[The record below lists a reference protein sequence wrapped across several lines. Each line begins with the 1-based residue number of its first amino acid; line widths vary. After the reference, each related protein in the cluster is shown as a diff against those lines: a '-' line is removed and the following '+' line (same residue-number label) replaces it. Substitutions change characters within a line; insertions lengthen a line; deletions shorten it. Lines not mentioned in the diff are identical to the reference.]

1 MLGYRRDT
9 NNNNNNV
16 NSTQLYLLDVCLNQL
31 AYKVDTSFATIN
43 AIFNTI
49 NARFNTIDTNI
60 TQISYLSFVNNV
72 NQTFY
77 EVITQQ
83 PYKFDKNDIS
93 LNSSS
98 IVLRWNYDSIIAK
111 HDNNNI
117 AKLANIFD
125 YTQYLPF
132 INNIFIDISGFVGS
146 YNNINYN
153 IYNNTWINLDIID
166 ITSDYNVNEFKQY
179 IFQRNG
185 YINSTD
191 LSDILINNIIVNNMP
206 FSIRVYGENYSN
218 DYPTIESR
226 SLIFNNLIFSNAN
239 YPSIPLFI
247 NSNASR
253 ISNSNVN
260 NITLTYFNTLSD
272 ISNALSSAYLS
283 NYIIDYS
290 LNDTLASTSLAST
303 SLANIENNI
312 ISITG
317 NFSNII
323 SSNSNFNI
331 IITNLMSGAKY
342 EHRVKVRNNF
352 SNIYSDYSTISSSK
366 YTLLP
371 DNNNIETSINISIDA
386 QCYKY
391 VSTSNLNN
399 SNVLYFN
406 IANAAHSFRFSNSS
420 SQVFQ
425 ITHPYFINQELEA
438 NGYGYGKFI
447 DNSFNLVTIN
457 LSINSVVKHIINYGG
472 FNTNPSLNPNLNPY
486 NYSKTDY
493 GNVFILDNTTNTNIQ
508 DIYADISNVGFRLKG
523 YLLLK
528 DIITNTNIINY
539 FGNPSINPYIMEF
552 NYIRSTS
559 VSTSNSSYNT
569 YNIYIDELNGNPN
582 ISNINNSI
590 LIQEVIY
597 NMSVAS
603 VKYFKLALART
614 YSNINSIYKYIVGNR
629 IIADFSSTNTILTS
643 FTRADI
649 ILAQSGI
656 NTNGIYNYD
665 LCYNIA
671 YYQQVKNYYSFNLSE
686 KVYNLNG
693 NISSNISLAT
703 KPFCDYNSFN
713 KSNNIIDSNKLNL
726 NTLHIY
732 EISNIELI
740 GSNLNNIVLRHY
752 NNHNNVILSCT
763 LLYLNSYFNNVFS
776 SYPNSSDFSYNNNS
790 NLDILYNTYGNIS
803 YDLTGNVM
811 DNNQGYKWIVLKIFK
826 DSSDINNSYL
836 FNDISYAIITT
847 SDGNYIRYLPLKTMF
862 KNNNLFLHSIV
873 DKIFDITDNTALMF
887 GHATTITS
895 DKRYFNIKQ
904 NFNGLGGIWTEN
916 STSNNISYNI
926 TANSKIFGSNVYA
939 EGIYCPIN
947 NLNNDLTIYIGLK
960 ESSVI

>member
-1 MLGYRRDT
+1 MLGYRR
-9 NNNNNNV
+9 NNNISSITN
-16 NSTQLYLLDVCLNQL
+16 TQINQFLNALDVN
-31 AYKVDTSFATIN
+31 KVG
-43 AIFNTI
+43 
-49 NARFNTIDTNI
+49 
-60 TQISYLSFVNNV
+60 
-72 NQTFY
+72 QTFF

-132 INNIFIDISGFVGS
+132 INNIFIDISGFVGT

-153 IYNNTWINLDIID
+153 SYNSTWINLDIITL
-166 ITSDYNVNEFKQY
+166 TSDYNVNEFKQY
-179 IFQRNG
+179 NFQRND

-191 LSDILINNIIVNNMP
+191 FSDILINSIIVNNMP

-226 SLIFNNLIFSNAN
+226 SLIFNNLTFSNAN
-239 YPSIPLFI
+239 APSKPLFI
-247 NSNASR
+247 DSNVSYV
-253 ISNSNVN
+253 SNVN
-260 NITLTYFNTLSD
+260 NIILTYFNALSD
-272 ISNALSSAYLS
+272 ISNALSSAYLT

-290 LNDTLASTSLAST
+290 LNYTLASS
-303 SLANIENNI
+303 SLANIQNNT
-312 ISITG
+312 SIGG

-323 SSNSNFNI
+323 NSNSNFNI
-331 IITNLMSGAKY
+331 IISNVMSGANY
-342 EHRVKVRNNF
+342 EHRAKVRNNF
-352 SNIYSDYSTISSSK
+352 SNVYSDYSTISSSK

-371 DNNNIETSINISIDA
+371 NDNNIGTSINMSIDT

-391 VSTSNLNN
+391 VTTSNLNN

-406 IANAAHSFRFSNSS
+406 IANSSHSFRFSNSS

-425 ITHPYFINQELEA
+425 ISHPYFINQQLE
-438 NGYGYGKFI
+438 NYGYGYGKFI
-447 DNSFNLVTIN
+447 DNSINLVTIN

-472 FNTNPSLNPNLNPY
+472 FNINPNLNPNPNPY

-493 GNVFILDNTTNTNIQ
+493 GNNFILNNTSNTNIE
-508 DIYADISNVGFRLKG
+508 DIYADTSNAGFRLKG

-528 DIITNTNIINY
+528 DIIANTNMIDY
-539 FGNPSINPYIMEF
+539 FGNPSSNPYIMNF

-559 VSTSNSSYNT
+559 VSSLNSSYNT
-569 YNIYIDELNGNPN
+569 YNIYIDELNGNPY

-649 ILAQSGI
+649 ILAQSDI
-656 NTNGIYNYD
+656 YTNGIYNYD

-671 YYQQVKNYYSFNLSE
+671 YYQQVKNYYSFNLLE

-693 NISSNISLAT
+693 NISTNISLAT
-703 KPFCDYNSFN
+703 KPFCDYNSFD
-713 KSNNIIDSNKLNL
+713 KSNNIINSNKLNL
-726 NTLHIY
+726 NKLRVY
-732 EISNIELI
+732 EISNIELF
-740 GSNLNNIVLRHY
+740 GSNLNNIILKHY
-752 NNHNNVILSCT
+752 NNHNNPILPCT
-763 LLYLNSYFNNVFS
+763 LLYIDSCFNNVFG
-776 SYPNSSDFSYNNNS
+776 SYPNSNDFSYNNNS
-790 NLDILYNTYGNIS
+790 NLNISYNTYGNIS
-803 YDLTGNVM
+803 YDLSGIIM
-811 DNNQGYKWIVLKIFK
+811 SNNEGYKWIVFEILKNNN
-826 DSSDINNSYL
+826 DVNNSYL
-836 FNDISYAIITT
+836 FNNISYPISIT
-847 SDGNYIRYLPLKTMF
+847 SDGNNISYLPLKTML
-862 KNNNLFLHSIV
+862 KNNNLFLHSII
-873 DKIFDITDNTALMF
+873 DNIFDITNTSALMF
-887 GHATTITS
+887 GHATTINS
-895 DKRYFNIKQ
+895 NKRYFNIKQ

-916 STSNNISYNI
+916 STANNISYNS

-947 NLNNDLTIYIGLK
+947 NLKDDLTIYIGLK
-960 ESSVI
+960 EELLI

>member
-1 MLGYRRDT
+1 MLGYRR
-9 NNNNNNV
+9 NNN
-16 NSTQLYLLDVCLNQL
+16 
-31 AYKVDTSFATIN
+31 
-43 AIFNTI
+43 
-49 NARFNTIDTNI
+49 TNI
-60 TQISYLSFVNNV
+60 TNTQINQFLNALDVNKV
-72 NQTFY
+72 GQTFF

-93 LNSSS
+93 ANSSS
-98 IVLRWNYDSIIAK
+98 IILRWNYDSIIAK
-111 HDNNNI
+111 HDNSTI

-132 INNIFIDISGFVGS
+132 INNIFIDISGFVGT
-146 YNNINYN
+146 YNNVNYN
-153 IYNNTWINLDIID
+153 IYNNTWISLNIIT

-179 IFQRNG
+179 IFQRND

-191 LSDILINNIIVNNMP
+191 LSDILINSIINNAMP

-226 SLIFNNLIFSNAN
+226 SLIFKNLLFSDA
-239 YPSIPLFI
+239 YTPSIPLFI
-247 NSNASR
+247 ESDASYV
-253 ISNSNVN
+253 SNVN
-260 NITLTYFNTLSD
+260 NIILTYFNTLSD
-272 ISNALSSAYLS
+272 ISNVLSSAYLS

-290 LNDTLASTSLAST
+290 LNDILVSTSLAS
-303 SLANIENNI
+303 SLLASTENNI
-312 ISITG
+312 KSITG
-317 NFSNII
+317 NFSDII
-323 SSNSNFNI
+323 DSNSNFDV

-342 EHRVKVRNNF
+342 DHRVKVRNNF
-352 SNIYSDYSTISSSK
+352 SNVYSDYSTISSSK

-371 DNNNIETSINISIDA
+371 NDNNIGTVINMSIHA

-391 VSTSNLNN
+391 VTTSNFNN

-406 IANAAHSFRFSNSS
+406 IANVGHSFRFSNSS

-425 ITHPYFINQELEA
+425 ISHPYFINQQLE
-438 NGYGYGKFI
+438 NYGYGYGYGKYI
-447 DNSFNLVTIN
+447 DNSINLVTIN

-472 FNTNPSLNPNLNPY
+472 FNINPNLNPNPNPY

-493 GNVFILDNTTNTNIQ
+493 GNNFILNNTSNTNIE
-508 DIYADISNVGFRLKG
+508 DIYADTSNAGFRLKG

-528 DIITNTNIINY
+528 DIITNTNMINY
-539 FGNPSINPYIMEF
+539 FGNPSTNPYIMEF

-582 ISNINNSI
+582 ISNSNNSI
-590 LIQEVIY
+590 LVQEVIY

-603 VKYFKLALART
+603 VKYFKLVLTRT

-629 IIADFSSTNTILTS
+629 IIADFSYTNTNTILNS

-649 ILAQSGI
+649 SLAQSGI
-656 NTNGIYNYD
+656 YTNGIYNYD

-671 YYQQVKNYYSFNLSE
+671 YYQQVKNYYSFNLLE

-693 NISSNISLAT
+693 NISSNISLAS

-726 NTLHIY
+726 NTLHVY
-732 EISNIELI
+732 EITNIQLI
-740 GSNLNNIVLRHY
+740 GSNLNNIILKHY
-752 NNHNNVILSCT
+752 NNHSNEILPCT
-763 LLYLNSYFNNVFS
+763 LLYIDSCFNNVFGI
-776 SYPNSSDFSYNNNS
+776 YPNSNDFSYNNNS
-790 NLDILYNTYGNIS
+790 NLNISYNTYGNTS
-803 YDLTGNVM
+803 YDLNGFIM
-811 DNNQGYKWIVLKIFK
+811 SNNEGYKWIVFKILKNN
-826 DSSDINNSYL
+826 DISNSYL
-836 FNDISYAIITT
+836 FNNNSYSIIIT
-847 SDGNYIRYLPLKTMF
+847 SDGNNIKYLPLKIML
-862 KNNNLFLHSIV
+862 KENNLFLHSIINN
-873 DKIFDITDNTALMF
+873 IFDITNTSALMF
-887 GHATTITS
+887 GHATTINS
-895 DKRYFNIKQ
+895 NKRYFNIKQ

-916 STSNNISYNI
+916 STSNNISYNS

-960 ESSVI
+960 NN

>member
-1 MLGYRRDT
+1 MLGYRR
-9 NNNNNNV
+9 NNNISSITN
-16 NSTQLYLLDVCLNQL
+16 TQINQFLNALDVN
-31 AYKVDTSFATIN
+31 KVG
-43 AIFNTI
+43 
-49 NARFNTIDTNI
+49 
-60 TQISYLSFVNNV
+60 
-72 NQTFY
+72 QTFF

-132 INNIFIDISGFVGS
+132 INNIFIDISGFVGT

-153 IYNNTWINLDIID
+153 SYNSTWINLDIITL
-166 ITSDYNVNEFKQY
+166 TSDYNVNEFKQY
-179 IFQRNG
+179 NFQRND

-191 LSDILINNIIVNNMP
+191 FSDILINSIIVNNMP

-226 SLIFNNLIFSNAN
+226 SLIFNNLTFSNAN
-239 YPSIPLFI
+239 APSKPLFI
-247 NSNASR
+247 DSNVSYV
-253 ISNSNVN
+253 SNVN
-260 NITLTYFNTLSD
+260 NIILTYFNALSD
-272 ISNALSSAYLS
+272 ISNALSSAYLT

-290 LNDTLASTSLAST
+290 LNYTLASSSLAST
-303 SLANIENNI
+303 SLANIQNNT
-312 ISITG
+312 SIGG

-323 SSNSNFNI
+323 NSNSNFNI
-331 IITNLMSGAKY
+331 IISNVMSGANY
-342 EHRVKVRNNF
+342 EHRAKVRNNF
-352 SNIYSDYSTISSSK
+352 SNVYSDYSTISSSK

-371 DNNNIETSINISIDA
+371 NDNNIGTSINMSIYT

-391 VSTSNLNN
+391 VTTSNLNN

-406 IANAAHSFRFSNSS
+406 IANSSHSFRFSNSS

-425 ITHPYFINQELEA
+425 ISHPYFINQQLE
-438 NGYGYGKFI
+438 NYGYGYGYGKFI
-447 DNSFNLVTIN
+447 DNSINLVTIN

-472 FNTNPSLNPNLNPY
+472 FNLNPNPNPY

-493 GNVFILDNTTNTNIQ
+493 GNNFILNNTSNTNIE
-508 DIYADISNVGFRLKG
+508 DIYADTSNAGFRLKG

-528 DIITNTNIINY
+528 DIIANTNMIDY
-539 FGNPSINPYIMEF
+539 FGNPSSNPYIMNF

-649 ILAQSGI
+649 SLAQYGI
-656 NTNGIYNYD
+656 YTNGIYNYD
-665 LCYNIA
+665 LSYNIA
-671 YYQQVKNYYSFNLSE
+671 YYQQVKNYYSFNLLE

-703 KPFCDYNSFN
+703 KPFCDYNSFD
-713 KSNNIIDSNKLNL
+713 KSNNIINSNKLNL
-726 NTLHIY
+726 NKLRVY
-732 EISNIELI
+732 EISNIELF
-740 GSNLNNIVLRHY
+740 GSNLNNIILKHY
-752 NNHNNVILSCT
+752 NNHNNPILPCT
-763 LLYLNSYFNNVFS
+763 LLYIDSCFNNVFG
-776 SYPNSSDFSYNNNS
+776 SYPNSNDFSYNNNS
-790 NLDILYNTYGNIS
+790 NLNISYNTYGNIS
-803 YDLTGNVM
+803 YDLSGIIA
-811 DNNQGYKWIVLKIFK
+811 NNNEGYKWIVFEILKNNN
-826 DSSDINNSYL
+826 DVNNSYL
-836 FNDISYAIITT
+836 FNNNSYPISITT
-847 SDGNYIRYLPLKTMF
+847 DGNNISYLPLKTML
-862 KNNNLFLHSIV
+862 KNNNLFLHSII
-873 DKIFDITDNTALMF
+873 DNIFDITNTSALMF
-887 GHATTITS
+887 GHATTINS
-895 DKRYFNIKQ
+895 NKRYFNIKQ

-916 STSNNISYNI
+916 STANNISYNS

-960 ESSVI
+960 NNLY

>member
-1 MLGYRRDT
+1 MLGYRR
-9 NNNNNNV
+9 NNNISSITN
-16 NSTQLYLLDVCLNQL
+16 TQINQFLNALDVN
-31 AYKVDTSFATIN
+31 KVG
-43 AIFNTI
+43 
-49 NARFNTIDTNI
+49 
-60 TQISYLSFVNNV
+60 
-72 NQTFY
+72 QTFF

-153 IYNNTWINLDIID
+153 TYNNTWINLDIID
-166 ITSDYNVNEFKQY
+166 ISSDYNVNEFKQY
-179 IFQRNG
+179 IFQRND
-185 YINSTD
+185 YINSVD
-191 LSDILINNIIVNNMP
+191 FSDILINSIIVNNMP

-226 SLIFNNLIFSNAN
+226 SLIFNNLTFSNAN
-239 YPSIPLFI
+239 APSIPLFI
-247 NSNASR
+247 DSNASYV
-253 ISNSNVN
+253 SNVN
-260 NITLTYFNTLSD
+260 NITLTYFNSLSD

-290 LNDTLASTSLAST
+290 LNDTLASSSLAST
-303 SLANIENNI
+303 SIENNI

-317 NFSNII
+317 NFSNSNID
-323 SSNSNFNI
+323 SNSNFNI

-371 DNNNIETSINISIDA
+371 NDNTIGTSINISIDA

-391 VSTSNLNN
+391 VTTSTLNN

-406 IANAAHSFRFSNSS
+406 IANVAHSFRFSNSS

-425 ITHPYFINQELEA
+425 ITHPYSINQQLET

-457 LSINSVVKHIINYGG
+457 LSINNVVKHIINYGG
-472 FNTNPSLNPNLNPY
+472 FNTNPNLNPNLNPY
-486 NYSKTDY
+486 NYSKTDN
-493 GNVFILDNTTNTNIQ
+493 GSVFILDNTNTNIE
-508 DIYADISNVGFRLKG
+508 DIYADTSNAGFRLKG

-539 FGNPSINPYIMEF
+539 FGNPSTNPYIMEF

-629 IIADFSSTNTILTS
+629 IIADFSSTNTIVTS

-671 YYQQVKNYYSFNLSE
+671 YYQQVKHYYSFNLSE

-693 NISSNISLAT
+693 NISSNISLAS

-726 NTLHIY
+726 NTVHIY

-740 GSNLNNIVLRHY
+740 GSNLNNIILKHY
-752 NNHNNVILSCT
+752 NNHNNLILPCT
-763 LLYLNSYFNNVFS
+763 LLYIDSYFNNVFGT
-776 SYPNSSDFSYNNNS
+776 YPNSNDFSYNNNS
-790 NLDILYNTYGNIS
+790 SLDISYNTYGNIS
-803 YDLTGNVM
+803 YDLDGTIMN
-811 DNNQGYKWIVLKIFK
+811 NNQGYKWIVFKIFK
-826 DSSDINNSYL
+826 NNDVSNSYL
-836 FNDISYAIITT
+836 FNNISYLISIT
-847 SDGNYIRYLPLKTMF
+847 SDGNNISYLPLKTMLI
-862 KNNNLFLHSIV
+862 NTNLFLHSIV

-887 GHATTITS
+887 GHATTINS

-939 EGIYCPIN
+939 IGIYCPIN
-947 NLNNDLTIYIGLK
+947 NLKNDLTIYIGLK
-960 ESSVI
+960 NILV

>member
-1 MLGYRRDT
+1 MLGYRR
-9 NNNNNNV
+9 NNNISSITN
-16 NSTQLYLLDVCLNQL
+16 TQINQFLNALDVN
-31 AYKVDTSFATIN
+31 KVG
-43 AIFNTI
+43 
-49 NARFNTIDTNI
+49 
-60 TQISYLSFVNNV
+60 
-72 NQTFY
+72 QTFF

-153 IYNNTWINLDIID
+153 TYNNTWINLDIID
-166 ITSDYNVNEFKQY
+166 ISSDYNVNEFKQY
-179 IFQRNG
+179 IFQRND
-185 YINSTD
+185 YINSVD
-191 LSDILINNIIVNNMP
+191 FSDILINSIIVNNMP

-226 SLIFNNLIFSNAN
+226 SLIFNNLTFSNAN
-239 YPSIPLFI
+239 APSIPLFI
-247 NSNASR
+247 DSNASYV
-253 ISNSNVN
+253 SNVN
-260 NITLTYFNTLSD
+260 NITLTYFNSLSD

-290 LNDTLASTSLAST
+290 LNDTLASS

-317 NFSNII
+317 NFSNSNID
-323 SSNSNFNI
+323 SNSNFNI

-371 DNNNIETSINISIDA
+371 NDNTIGTSINISIDA

-391 VSTSNLNN
+391 VTTSTLNN

-406 IANAAHSFRFSNSS
+406 IANVAHSFRFSNSS

-425 ITHPYFINQELEA
+425 ITHPYSINQQLET

-457 LSINSVVKHIINYGG
+457 LSINNVVKHIINYGG
-472 FNTNPSLNPNLNPY
+472 FNTNPNLNPNLNPY
-486 NYSKTDY
+486 NYSKTDN
-493 GNVFILDNTTNTNIQ
+493 GSVFILDNTNTNIE
-508 DIYADISNVGFRLKG
+508 DIYADTSNAGFRLKG

-539 FGNPSINPYIMEF
+539 FGNPSTNPYIMEF

-629 IIADFSSTNTILTS
+629 IIADFSSTNTIVTS

-693 NISSNISLAT
+693 NISSNISLAS

-726 NTLHIY
+726 NTVHIY

-740 GSNLNNIVLRHY
+740 GSNLNNIILKHY
-752 NNHNNVILSCT
+752 NNHNNLILPCT
-763 LLYLNSYFNNVFS
+763 LLYIDSYFNNVFGT
-776 SYPNSSDFSYNNNS
+776 YPNSNDFSYNNNS
-790 NLDILYNTYGNIS
+790 NLNISYNTYGNIS
-803 YDLTGNVM
+803 YDLDGTIMN
-811 DNNQGYKWIVLKIFK
+811 NNQGYKWIVFKIFK
-826 DSSDINNSYL
+826 NNDVSNSYL
-836 FNDISYAIITT
+836 FNNISYLISIT
-847 SDGNYIRYLPLKTMF
+847 SDGNNISYLPLKTMLI
-862 KNNNLFLHSIV
+862 NTNLFLHSIV

-887 GHATTITS
+887 GHATTINS

-939 EGIYCPIN
+939 IGIYCPIN
-947 NLNNDLTIYIGLK
+947 NLKNDLTIYIGLK
-960 ESSVI
+960 NILV

>member
-1 MLGYRRDT
+1 MLGYRR
-9 NNNNNNV
+9 NNN
-16 NSTQLYLLDVCLNQL
+16 
-31 AYKVDTSFATIN
+31 
-43 AIFNTI
+43 
-49 NARFNTIDTNI
+49 TNI
-60 TQISYLSFVNNV
+60 TNTQINQFLNALDVNKV
-72 NQTFY
+72 GQTFF

-93 LNSSS
+93 ANSSS
-98 IVLRWNYDSIIAK
+98 IILRWNYDSIIAK
-111 HDNNNI
+111 HDNSTI

-132 INNIFIDISGFVGS
+132 INNIFIDISGFVGT
-146 YNNINYN
+146 YNNVNYN
-153 IYNNTWINLDIID
+153 IYNNTWISLNIIT

-179 IFQRNG
+179 IFQRND

-191 LSDILINNIIVNNMP
+191 LSDILINSIINNAMP

-226 SLIFNNLIFSNAN
+226 SLIFKNLLFSDA
-239 YPSIPLFI
+239 YTPSIPLFI
-247 NSNASR
+247 ESDASYV
-253 ISNSNVN
+253 SNVN
-260 NITLTYFNTLSD
+260 NIILTYFNTLSD
-272 ISNALSSAYLS
+272 ISNVLSSAYLS
-283 NYIIDYS
+283 NYIITYS
-290 LNDTLASTSLAST
+290 LNDILVSTSLAS
-303 SLANIENNI
+303 SLLASTENNT
-312 ISITG
+312 SITG
-317 NFSNII
+317 NFSDII
-323 SSNSNFNI
+323 DSNSNFDV

-342 EHRVKVRNNF
+342 DHRVKVRNNF
-352 SNIYSDYSTISSSK
+352 SNVYSDYSTISSSK

-371 DNNNIETSINISIDA
+371 NDNNIGTVINMSIHA

-391 VSTSNLNN
+391 VTTSNLNN

-406 IANAAHSFRFSNSS
+406 IANVAHSFRFSNSS

-425 ITHPYFINQELEA
+425 ISHPYFIDQQLE
-438 NGYGYGKFI
+438 NYGYGYGKYI
-447 DNSFNLVTIN
+447 DNSINLVTIN

-472 FNTNPSLNPNLNPY
+472 FNINPNLNPNPNPY

-493 GNVFILDNTTNTNIQ
+493 GNNFILNNTSNTSIE
-508 DIYADISNVGFRLKG
+508 DIYADTSNAGFRLKG

-528 DIITNTNIINY
+528 DIITNTNMINY
-539 FGNPSINPYIMEF
+539 FGNPSTNPYIMEF

-582 ISNINNSI
+582 ISNSNNSI
-590 LIQEVIY
+590 LVQEVIY

-603 VKYFKLALART
+603 VKYFKLVLTRT

-629 IIADFSSTNTILTS
+629 IIADFSYTNTNTILNS

-649 ILAQSGI
+649 SLAQSGI
-656 NTNGIYNYD
+656 YTNGIYNYD

-671 YYQQVKNYYSFNLSE
+671 YYQQVKNYYSFNLLE

-693 NISSNISLAT
+693 NISSNISLAS

-726 NTLHIY
+726 NTLHVY
-732 EISNIELI
+732 EITNIQLI
-740 GSNLNNIVLRHY
+740 GSNLNNIILKHY
-752 NNHNNVILSCT
+752 NNHSNEILPCT
-763 LLYLNSYFNNVFS
+763 LLYIDSCFNNVFGI
-776 SYPNSSDFSYNNNS
+776 YPNSNDFSYNNNS
-790 NLDILYNTYGNIS
+790 NLNIS
-803 YDLTGNVM
+803 YDTYGNTSYDLNGFIM
-811 DNNQGYKWIVLKIFK
+811 SNNEGYKWIVFKILKNN
-826 DSSDINNSYL
+826 DISNSYL
-836 FNDISYAIITT
+836 FNAISYNIITT
-847 SDGNYIRYLPLKTMF
+847 TDGNNIKYLPLKIML
-862 KNNNLFLHSIV
+862 KENNLFLHSIINN
-873 DKIFDITDNTALMF
+873 IFDITNTSALMF
-887 GHATTITS
+887 GHATTIINN
-895 DKRYFNIKQ
+895 KRYFNIKQ

-916 STSNNISYNI
+916 STSNNISYNS

-960 ESSVI
+960 NN

>member
-1 MLGYRRDT
+1 MLGYRR
-9 NNNNNNV
+9 NNNISSITN
-16 NSTQLYLLDVCLNQL
+16 TQINQFLNALDVN
-31 AYKVDTSFATIN
+31 KVG
-43 AIFNTI
+43 
-49 NARFNTIDTNI
+49 
-60 TQISYLSFVNNV
+60 
-72 NQTFY
+72 QTFF

-153 IYNNTWINLDIID
+153 TYNNTWINLDIID
-166 ITSDYNVNEFKQY
+166 ISSDYNVNEFKQY
-179 IFQRNG
+179 IFQRND
-185 YINSTD
+185 YINSVD
-191 LSDILINNIIVNNMP
+191 FSDILINSIIVNNMP

-226 SLIFNNLIFSNAN
+226 SLIFNNLTFSNAN
-239 YPSIPLFI
+239 APSIPLFI
-247 NSNASR
+247 DSNASYV
-253 ISNSNVN
+253 SNVN
-260 NITLTYFNTLSD
+260 NITLTYFNSLSD

-290 LNDTLASTSLAST
+290 LNDTLASS

-317 NFSNII
+317 NFSNSNID
-323 SSNSNFNI
+323 SNSNFNI

-371 DNNNIETSINISIDA
+371 NDNTIGTSINISIDA

-391 VSTSNLNN
+391 VTTSTLNN

-406 IANAAHSFRFSNSS
+406 IANVAHSFRFSNSS

-425 ITHPYFINQELEA
+425 ITHPYSINQQLET

-457 LSINSVVKHIINYGG
+457 LSINNVVKHIINYGG
-472 FNTNPSLNPNLNPY
+472 FNTNPNLNPNLNPY
-486 NYSKTDY
+486 NYSKTDN
-493 GNVFILDNTTNTNIQ
+493 GSVFILDNTNTNIE
-508 DIYADISNVGFRLKG
+508 DIYADTSNAGFRLKG

-539 FGNPSINPYIMEF
+539 FGNPSTNPYIMEF

-629 IIADFSSTNTILTS
+629 IIADFSSTNTIVTS

-693 NISSNISLAT
+693 NISSNISLAS

-740 GSNLNNIVLRHY
+740 GSNLNNIILKHY
-752 NNHNNVILSCT
+752 NNHNNLILPCT
-763 LLYLNSYFNNVFS
+763 LLYIDSYFNNVFGT
-776 SYPNSSDFSYNNNS
+776 YPNSNDFSYNNNS
-790 NLDILYNTYGNIS
+790 NLNISYNTYGNIS
-803 YDLTGNVM
+803 YDLDGTIMN
-811 DNNQGYKWIVLKIFK
+811 NNQGYKWIVFKIFK
-826 DSSDINNSYL
+826 NNDVSNSYL
-836 FNDISYAIITT
+836 FNNISYLISIT
-847 SDGNYIRYLPLKTMF
+847 SDGNNISYLPLKTML
-862 KNNNLFLHSIV
+862 KDTNLFLHSIV

-887 GHATTITS
+887 GHATTINS

-939 EGIYCPIN
+939 IGIYCPIN
-947 NLNNDLTIYIGLK
+947 NLKNDLTIYIGLK
-960 ESSVI
+960 NILV